1 MTSGKKCQQFRSTNP
16 RALLVAAVPAIVD
29 LNIAD
34 DRPAQ
39 PVETFLKNCQNG
51 ALNPEH
57 CVLSLCFQ
65 ALGEPT

>member
-1 MTSGKKCQQFRSTNP
+1 MVEPHLALSKLGQSLFRSTNP

-29 LNIAD
+29 LNIAA

-51 ALNPEH
+51 ALDPEH
-57 CVLSLCFQ
+57 CV
-65 ALGEPT
+65 